1 MMEPENKALFEGL
14 QALSDSAFPKKCSN
28 CGRLYHS
35 PEEFLTRSQAIPGKS
50 GLKESLDDDDS
61 TIVEVF
67 RNCECGST
75 LLDFFEDRRDTS
87 EKGNRRREVFG
98 KMLVLL
104 QDKGLSIEEAREELK
119 GVMNGKP
126 SERLAQLGIRLKTPG
141 CGPGTD
147 GGD

>member
-1 MMEPENKALFEGL
+1 MTLENRELFEGL

-28 CGRLYHS
+28 CGKVYHS
-35 PEEFLTRSQAIPGKS
+35 PAEFLTRSRAIQGKS
-50 GLKESLDDDDS
+50 GLKASLDDDDS

-98 KMLVLL
+98 KMLLLL
-104 QDKGLSIEEAREELK
+104 QDKGLSVEEARQELK
-119 GVMNGKP
+119 GVMNGRP
-126 SERLAQLGIRLKTPG
+126 SERLAQLGIRLKAPG
-141 CGPGTD
+141 SGQ
-147 GGD
+147 

>member
-1 MMEPENKALFEGL
+1 MKSEHRQLFEGL

-28 CGRLYHS
+28 CGKLYHS
-35 PEEFLTRSQAIPGKS
+35 PAEFLTRSQGIQGKS
-50 GLKESLDDDDS
+50 GLKASLDEDDS

-87 EKGNRRREVFG
+87 EKGSRRREVFG

-104 QDKGLSIEEAREELK
+104 EGKGLSVEEAREELK
-119 GVMNGKP
+119 GVMNGRP
-126 SERLAQLGIRLKTPG
+126 SERLAQLGVRLRTPG
-141 CGPGTD
+141 SGQQCG
-147 GGD
+147 

>member
-1 MMEPENKALFEGL
+1 MEPENKALFEGL

-28 CGRLYHS
+28 CGRLYQS
-35 PEEFLTRSQAIPGKS
+35 PMEFLTRSQAIPGKS
-50 GLKESLDDDDS
+50 GLKESLDDDDA

-87 EKGNRRREVFG
+87 EKGNRRRAVFG

-104 QDKGLSIEEAREELK
+104 QDRGLSVEEAREELK

-141 CGPGTD
+141 SGPAMGD
-147 GGD
+147 GD

>member
-1 MMEPENKALFEGL
+1 MMKPENKELFEGL

-35 PEEFLTRSQAIPGKS
+35 PAEFLTHSQAIPGRS
-50 GLKESLDDDDS
+50 GLKESFDEDDS

-75 LLDFFEDRRDTS
+75 LLDFFENRRDTS

-104 QDKGLSIEEAREELK
+104 QGKGLTIEEAREELK

-126 SERLAQLGIRLKTPG
+126 SERLAQLGISLKTPG
-141 CGPGTD
+141 SGQ
-147 GGD
+147 